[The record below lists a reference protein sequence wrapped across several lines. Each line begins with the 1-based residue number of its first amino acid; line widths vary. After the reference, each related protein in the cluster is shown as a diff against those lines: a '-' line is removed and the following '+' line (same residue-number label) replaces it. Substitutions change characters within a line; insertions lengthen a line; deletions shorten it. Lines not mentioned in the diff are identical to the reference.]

1 MKTTRF
7 LHSAGSTMAIAL
19 IGTLG
24 GTLAGASPAIAQQ
37 AENAEP
43 APEAIVVTGSRIQR
57 QDFVAPSPI
66 VTVGTEAIQASGRAT
81 VDEYLKDLPQFT
93 AGTGSFSNDSNGGTA
108 GRATL
113 NLRALGP
120 QRNLVLLDGRRLM
133 SSGTDGAIDINTVP
147 SLAIGGIEVISGG
160 ASATYGSDAL
170 SGVVN
175 FKLRNDLDGFD
186 VRAQYTDL
194 DKQGE
199 GNWQVGGAFGKRFAD
214 DKGKLLLSAEYTDRG
229 GVRFN
234 QRDFF
239 LNPGLSSFIPQGRFR
254 IGSTFLS
261 VNDDGTIFN
270 PTTGAN
276 YKGPNTLPFLRGDA
290 VNKAGAVGYHG
301 SYYNYLQVPLTR
313 LSLFGKLEYEVAP
326 GTEVYAQG
334 IYTNSKASNIGS
346 EPNFGG
352 APWVL
357 TIPATNPFL
366 VAVRAANPGQFGSG
380 PINVFQARVTQ
391 VGPRVYETKNQ
402 TWQMLLGA
410 KGKIASD
417 ISWDVHASYGR
428 ARNEDRTLSG
438 AVSVSALQRLLNA
451 ADGGNSICAGGYNPF
466 GGVDPLSAACVSY
479 VARTPLNETRLKQFV
494 LEGNVEG
501 GLFELPA
508 GQARFAF
515 TAQYRSN
522 SYAFDPDPD
531 LATADLANLSAALPT
546 RGTIKAK
553 EAGIEL
559 FLPLIKDSPV
569 AESVNLTLG
578 YRLSDYNLSGM
589 NSTYKAELDARLNR
603 FIMLRGGYQ
612 HALRAPN
619 VGEYFQAGETRVVAI
634 GAPPAAGDPCD
645 RRSGAT
651 GDRLLL
657 CQAQG
662 VPGNYQAPAQST
674 PAVTRGNRA
683 LTPEKA
689 DSYTAGIVFD
699 VPIGGSKLQLST
711 DWYSIRIKDA
721 IAPIAAADTLQQCY
735 NVSGSTPGF
744 NAASYLAGN
753 FFCGLFSR
761 TVSGDLTIIEQPLRN
776 LGSLKTSG
784 LDFATSLRIPVELL
798 GWGGKSGS
806 ISINSNVNYLLDFKQ
821 RTFATSP
828 NLDYRGTISNDVTQS
843 LPKWRGLTSATLA
856 SGPVS
861 LTGTWR
867 YVSAMRDRSTVV
879 NPASLVSGTPAYS
892 YFDMNAR
899 VEIGDTFE
907 LFGGITNIGNKAP
920 PIVGG
925 TNATTNLGTYD
936 AIGRTFFFGARAKF

>member
-1 MKTTRF
+1 MKSEARILLKTTA
-7 LHSAGSTMAIAL
+7 LGMAL
-19 IGTLG
+19 VVTG
-24 GTLAGASPAIAQQ
+24 GQVAAQD
-37 AENAEP
+37 AP
-43 APEAIVVTGSRIQR
+43 APSADEGDSAMIIVTGSRIQR
-57 QDFVAPSPI
+57 KDFVAPSPI
-66 VTVGTEAIQASGRAT
+66 VTVGAEAIQGSGRAT
-81 VDEYLKDLPQFT
+81 VDDYLKDLPQFT

-120 QRNLVLLDGRRLM
+120 QRNLVLLNGRRLM

-175 FKLRNDLDGFD
+175 FKVRTDLEGLDA
-186 VRAQYTDL
+186 RAQYTTL
-194 DKQGE
+194 DGPGE
-199 GNWQVGGAFGKRFAD
+199 DSWQIGGAFGTKFAE
-214 DKGKLLLSAEYTDRG
+214 DKGRVLLSAEYTDRG

-234 QRDFF
+234 QRGFF

-254 IGSTFLS
+254 IGTTFLS

-270 PTTGAN
+270 PTTGAGYN
-276 YKGPNTLPFLRGDA
+276 GPNTLPFLRGTPA
-290 VNKAGAVGYHG
+290 TNTGAVGYHG

-326 GTEVYAQG
+326 ETNVYAQG
-334 IYTNSKASNIGS
+334 IFTSSKASNIGS

-380 PINVFQARVTQ
+380 PITVFQARVTQ

-402 TWQMLLGA
+402 TWQMLVGA
-410 KGKIASD
+410 NGKFGGG
-417 ISWDVHASYGR
+417 ISWDLHASLGN

-438 AVSVSALQRLLNA
+438 AVSVSALQRLLSA

-466 GGVDPLSAACVSY
+466 GGIDPLSPACVTY
-479 VARTPLNETRLKQFV
+479 AARTPLNETRLKQFV
-494 LEGNVEG
+494 LEGNIEG
-501 GLFELPA
+501 GLFSLPA
-508 GQARFAF
+508 GEARFAV

-531 LATADLANLSAALPT
+531 LATADLANLSAALRT

-553 EAGIEL
+553 EAGLEL
-559 FLPLIKDSPV
+559 FLPVIKDSPI

-578 YRLSDYNLSGM
+578 YRLSDYNLSGTS
-589 NSTYKAELDARLNR
+589 STYKAEVDARLNPN
-603 FIMLRGGYQ
+603 IMLRGGYQ

-645 RRSGAT
+645 RRSVPS

-662 VPGNYQAPAQST
+662 VPANYQAPAQST
-674 PAVTRGNRA
+674 PAVTRGNRN

-689 DSYTAGIVFD
+689 DSYTAGVVFD
-699 VPIGGSKLQLST
+699 IPLGDAKLQFST
-711 DWYSIRIKDA
+711 DWYSISIKDA

-744 NAASYLAGN
+744 NAANYLANN

-761 TVSGDLTIIEQPLRN
+761 TVSGDLTIIEQPIRN

-784 LDFATSLRIPVELL
+784 LDFAANLRVPADFL
-798 GWGGKSGS
+798 GWAGKDGAVSV
-806 ISINSNVNYLLDFKQ
+806 NSNVNYQIDFKQ

-828 NLDYRGTISNDVTQS
+828 ELNYGGTISNDATQS
-843 LPKWRGLTSATLA
+843 LPKWRALSALTIQ

-861 LTGTWR
+861 LTGIWR
-867 YVSAMRDRSTVV
+867 YTSAMKDRSSVI
-879 NPASLVSGTPAYS
+879 NPATTVPGTPAYS
-892 YFDMNAR
+892 YFDLNAR
-899 VEIGDTFE
+899 AEIGDRFE

-920 PIVGG
+920 PVVGG
-925 TNATTNLGTYD
+925 TAAVTNLGTYD
-936 AIGRTFFFGARAKF
+936 AIGRTFFAGLRARF